1 MLSDC
6 RWHALAAEALS
17 VGDQVVTLQTRKIGI
32 MLKEDLEDSVRSS
45 NTAGQ
50 DMLKMWRR
58 VCRCKRIKEI
68 KKKKKKRKKRKKNH
82 Q

>member
-1 MLSDC
+1 MQ
-6 RWHALAAEALS
+6 REATH
-17 VGDQVVTLQTRKIGI
+17 VQ

-58 VCRCKRIKEI
+58 VCRCKRIKEMKEKEEEEEEEEESPVI
-68 KKKKKKRKKRKKNH
+68 APVPITKQWREEVRPFLELRR
-82 Q
+82 